1 MFILSIGKLAG
12 LPKGGVV
19 KAHKVELLVID
30 IDACGSDEV
39 SLVIEN
45 AHYPNSCISPQV
57 MSIASVDID
66 WSDEHPLNQRNT
78 SKAEYHRLFD
88 QASNR
93 TPAITQPESDEQNRK
108 EFEQWAKQ
116 ECLDLTLCPQYKR
129 YHSYP
134 TQTAWQ
140 AWRSRK
146 PLPLGD
152 AGKLVEA
159 LEGLLREAV
168 ILSREY
174 LKAFDNYGPDDTIQ
188 GWDKARW
195 LRAADAADF
204 ARETLSTHLAG
215 TSKGDGE

>member
-1 MFILSIGKLAG
+1 MFISSIGKQAG

-19 KAHKVELLVID
+19 SEPLAFYKFEDSDIEGVTYDEHNIKVNTVELLIKAGAEAVLLHKN
-30 IDACGSDEV
+30 DA
-39 SLVIEN
+39 
-45 AHYPNSCISPQV
+45 
-57 MSIASVDID
+57 IALA
-66 WSDEHPLNQRNT
+66 EHFGLC
-78 SKAEYHRLFD
+78 
-88 QASNR
+88 ASNR
-93 TPAITQPESDEQNRK
+93 TTASNVVESNE
-108 EFEQWAKQ
+108 
-116 ECLDLTLCPQYKR
+116 
-129 YHSYP
+129 H
-134 TQTAWQ
+134 
-140 AWRSRK
+140 K
-146 PLPLGD
+146 PSALPLGD

>member
-1 MFILSIGKLAG
+1 VS
-12 LPKGGVV
+12 
-19 KAHKVELLVID
+19 ELLPCPFCGSQPHLAMLGQEDYVFCSNE
-30 IDACGSDEV
+30 ACGNCDNYV
-39 SLVIEN
+39 
-45 AHYPNSCISPQV
+45 A
-57 MSIASVDID
+57 
-66 WSDEHPLNQRNT
+66 T
-78 SKAEYHRLFD
+78 AESWNHRT
-88 QASNR
+88 SNR
-93 TPAITQPESDEQNRK
+93 TPAITQPESNE
-108 EFEQWAKQ
+108 
-116 ECLDLTLCPQYKR
+116 
-129 YHSYP
+129 H
-134 TQTAWQ
+134 
-140 AWRSRK
+140 K
-146 PLPLGD
+146 PLALPLGD